1 MRKKIN
7 EFNNI
12 KTLLGIDDFL
22 QDSALEI
29 IIENIEGHLTYLLG
43 KEVPLNLRFIVIEI
57 SIMRYNRLGAEGM
70 KSELV
75 EGHRTDFHEPK
86 DDFRPYLS
94 IIEIEADK
102 GKEEKRDKVMF
113 L

>member
-1 MRKKIN
+1 MLEK
-7 EFNNI
+7 I
-12 KTLLGIDDFL
+12 KTLLGITDDL
-22 QDSALEI
+22 QDGVLNI
-29 IIENIEGHLTYLLG
+29 IIENVEGHLTYLLG
-43 KEVPLNLRFIVIEI
+43 KEVPLNLKFIVTEI
-57 SIMRYNRLGAEGM
+57 AVMRYNKLGSEGM

-75 EGHRTDFHEPK
+75 EGHRVDFHEPK

-102 GKEEKRDKVMF
+102 GKEEERGKVIF